1 MRADRLDSER
11 IGAMTEGAIW
21 DRRRHR
27 EHDTSVKI
35 LRTVRSRIGLR
46 LLVRGLKTGRE
57 WAVNPD
63 TLLSSYD
70 PQIMKI
76 MPPP

>member
-1 MRADRLDSER
+1 MRADRLDPKR
-11 IGAMTEGAIW
+11 VGAMTEGAIW

-35 LRTVRSRIGLR
+35 LRIVRSRIGLR
-46 LLVRGLKTGRE
+46 LHVRGLKTGRE

-70 PQIMKI
+70 PQIVKI
-76 MPPP
+76 VPPR